1 MDKAIQASDFAALLD
16 SSFDISGEGIDGT
29 VQADLIEVKELHYE
43 PAPGSERKPFS
54 LQFRLP
60 RELELYQGSYA
71 LAHPNLNL
79 PMVLLVPIG
88 ADDKGWYIE
97 ACFN

>member
-1 MDKAIQASDFAALLD
+1 MEKIIHASDFEELLD
-16 SSFDISGEGIDGT
+16 SSFDISGEGIEGAI
-29 VQADLIEVKELHYE
+29 QADLIEVKLLAHE
-43 PAPGSERKPFS
+43 PAPGAERKPFS

-60 RELELYQGSYA
+60 RRWELYQGSYA
-71 LAHPNLNL
+71 LAHPRINL

-88 ADDKGWYIE
+88 ADEEGWYLE